1 MSGLAK
7 PMLPLTG
14 LPWQHSNASQS
25 GRDKYIMDNPPLPP
39 NASAQPWPYLS
50 MYMLDINSSID
61 TSYMFT
67 WELCEPKTTK
77 MSTSKKSPDESP
89 QNAFKSLCPK
99 CLRCLWSSTLVSQP
113 VHHVSSFLVLVQRLL
128 VPNGTSYLIKTFR
141 DCSCVMSTSDSAQ
154 PYSSGA

>member
-7 PMLPLTG
+7 PMLPLTD

-67 WELCEPKTTK
+67 
-77 MSTSKKSPDESP
+77 
-89 QNAFKSLCPK
+89 
-99 CLRCLWSSTLVSQP
+99 
-113 VHHVSSFLVLVQRLL
+113 
-128 VPNGTSYLIKTFR
+128 
-141 DCSCVMSTSDSAQ
+141 
-154 PYSSGA
+154 